1 MIQTPLN
8 QVMRC
13 SILSNAHGDIVILH
27 GQAFMSEISWIEFN
41 NIENTFMIVY
51 EDGEMQSLGIPIEPA
66 MAANISSGTLVQF
79 VLMVDDKMTTVTKT
93 NIVIQDY

>member
-13 SILSNAHGDIVILH
+13 SILSNVHGDIVILH
-27 GQAFMSEISWIEFN
+27 GQAFMSEISWVEFN
-41 NIENTFMIVY
+41 KIENAFMIVY
-51 EDGEMQSLGIPIEPA
+51 EDGEMQNLGIPIEPQ
-66 MAANISSGTLVQF
+66 MAENIAQGTIVQF

-93 NIVIQDY
+93 SVVIQDY